1 MNMQA
6 PSEKV
11 WENIFLVGGSET
23 SHAADCSV
31 YLIDAG
37 GELILI
43 DSGAGPGIS
52 NIINNIKSLGLSPD
66 KLSLIVST
74 HAHIDHIGGNAYLQR
89 EYGCDIF
96 AHELDA
102 SRIETGEMVGAEFYG
117 ILYEPCKVT
126 KRMSGSEMELRVGAA
141 CLHAIH
147 IPGHTPGSI
156 ALYTDVGG
164 TRILFGQ
171 DVHGPYVA
179 HWGAVMDKV
188 GSSLKKMKELNA
200 DILCE
205 GHFGIFS
212 PREAVAEYIDQFL
225 SRFA

>member
-1 MNMQA
+1 MQA
-6 PSEKV
+6 SGEKV
-11 WENIFLVGGSET
+11 WENIFLVGGSDI
-23 SHAADCSV
+23 SHSADCSV

-52 NIINNIKSLGLSPD
+52 TIIDNIEALGFSPEKISLV
-66 KLSLIVST
+66 VST

-89 EYGCDIF
+89 EYGCEIF

-126 KRMSGSEMELRVGAA
+126 KRMSGSEMELLAGDLR
-141 CLHAIH
+141 LNAIH

-156 ALYTDVGG
+156 ALYMDVGG
-164 TRILFGQ
+164 KRILFGQ

-188 GSSLKKMKELNA
+188 GSSLKRMKELNA

-212 PREAVAEYIDQFL
+212 PQKAVAGYMDQFL